1 MIKINIF
8 KASIFDPDLQK
19 MNRSALQRKGTIIDN
34 IIQTGNRKTV
44 NRNGYI
50 FRDTSIIQNNSKQEV
65 NYPRQEPLEH
75 SWKRLNT

>member
-8 KASIFDPDLQK
+8 KASIFDPELQK
-19 MNRSALQRKGTIIDN
+19 MNRSALQKTGTIIDN
-34 IIQTGNRKTV
+34 IILTGNRKTV
-44 NRNGYI
+44 TRNGYI
-50 FRDTSIIQNNSKQEV
+50 FRDTLVIRNDANKDM

>member
-1 MIKINIF
+1 
-8 KASIFDPDLQK
+8 

-50 FRDTSIIQNNSKQEV
+50 FRDKSIIQNDSKQEV